1 MRILLKKCSFDC
13 PETAHKFELYL
24 LTCCCEKKKLLQY
37 ADKTERERRCTL
49 FYLLAFKMWES
60 SSLTFSWGDVTLNHL
75 QRGFHI
81 WGILVCDV
89 DYHSYRSHSA
99 FSGILK
105 CLPSWGTMTGK
116 ESWVELSKSDCL
128 SWGRLPMGGCIW
140 DTGSDLLNICLG
152 EEDSDQQRDW
162 E

>member
-116 ESWVELSKSDCL
+116 ESWDWVKVIAC
-128 SWGRLPMGGCIW
+128 P
-140 DTGSDLLNICLG
+140 
-152 EEDSDQQRDW
+152 EDAYQW
-162 E
+162 EGAFETQGLIFWIFV

>member
-105 CLPSWGTMTGK
+105 GLPSWGTMTGK
-116 ESWVELSKSDCL
+116 ESWDWVKVIAC
-128 SWGRLPMGGCIW
+128 P
-140 DTGSDLLNICLG
+140 
-152 EEDSDQQRDW
+152 EDAYQW
-162 E
+162 EGAFETQGLIFWIFV